1 MLVSSQRGK
10 TSCRITARRSN
21 AQTRRQMN
29 DDKSDH
35 VATPLPG
42 LSPAPCTRADAQP
55 LRLNFIS
62 TNADIII
69 VFLSHHAIT
78 CCTLTCIKI
87 RTRNLSQI
95 SFDSVSERSGGC
107 ALDTAPDPIQHIRSA
122 LSHRQSPAGCLAGA
136 ALTNFRFCFPFV
148 RTISGAMT
156 DTLARYRQ
164 RKQFGLLMRLR
175 IS

>member
-1 MLVSSQRGK
+1 
-10 TSCRITARRSN
+10 
-21 AQTRRQMN
+21 MN
-29 DDKSDH
+29 DDKSDQ
-35 VATPLPG
+35 VATPLSGPP
-42 LSPAPCTRADAQP
+42 SASCARADAQP

-69 VFLSHHAIT
+69 VFLSHRAIT

-95 SFDSVSERSGGC
+95 SFDSVSGKRAFRWLRPRHDTGS
-107 ALDTAPDPIQHIRSA
+107 DTAHTLSLSVFA
-122 LSHRQSPAGCLAGA
+122 LSHRQSPAGCLAA
-136 ALTNFRFCFPFV
+136 ATLTNSRFCFPFV

-156 DTLARYRQ
+156 DTLARYRH